1 MINEEAIIMNP
12 KHKFDKASAAAEKAV
27 AGQVMT
33 EEEILAQDQKNKA
46 DGTAAEAG
54 ASGAAAGQAE
64 QTALEL
70 AQTKDQLLRL
80 SADFDN
86 FRKRTQ
92 KDKEDW
98 SHYAVQNL
106 LEKFLP
112 ILDGLDNAIA
122 AVGSAGPETQK
133 VLDGFLMIHKQFSD
147 ILQQEGL
154 KEIQALNQPFDPNFH
169 EAVIHAAPEEGQA
182 DNQVVMVLRKGYTYR
197 ERLIRP
203 SMVKVT
209 KEQ

>member
-1 MINEEAIIMNP
+1 MNP

>member
-1 MINEEAIIMNP
+1 MNP
-12 KHKFDKASAAAEKAV
+12 KHKSDKGSASADQAV

-33 EEEILAQDQKNKA
+33 EEEILAQDQKAKA
-46 DGTAAEAG
+46 EG
-54 ASGAAAGQAE
+54 AVAGQAE
-64 QTALEL
+64 QTVQEL
-70 AQTKDQLLRL
+70 AQAKDQLLRL

-169 EAVIHAAPEEGQA
+169 EAVIHAEPQEGQG

-197 ERLIRP
+197 DRLIRP

>member
-1 MINEEAIIMNP
+1 MNA
-12 KHKFDKASAAAEKAV
+12 KHKSEKAAHAAKEAVEGQVLSEAEIQAQDRQAAEKS
-27 AGQVMT
+27 G
-33 EEEILAQDQKNKA
+33 EE
-46 DGTAAEAG
+46 
-54 ASGAAAGQAE
+54 AAAGSD

-86 FRKRTQ
+86 FRRRTQ

-98 SHYAVQNL
+98 SHYAVQNMI
-106 LEKFLP
+106 EKFLP
-112 ILDGLDNAIA
+112 VLDGLDHAMT
-122 AVGSAGPETQK
+122 AVESAGPETQK
-133 VLDGFLMIHKQFSD
+133 VLDGFMMIQKQFAD

-169 EAVIHAAPEEGQA
+169 EAVIHAAPAEGEE
-182 DNQVVMVLRKGYTYR
+182 DNQVVMVLRKGYTFR
-197 ERLIRP
+197 DRLLRP

-209 KEQ
+209 KAE

>member
-1 MINEEAIIMNP
+1 MNP
-12 KHKFDKASAAAEKAV
+12 KHKSDKASAAAEKAV

-122 AVGSAGPETQK
+122 AVGSTGPETQK

>member
-1 MINEEAIIMNP
+1 MNP
-12 KHKFDKASAAAEKAV
+12 KHKSDKASAAAEKAV